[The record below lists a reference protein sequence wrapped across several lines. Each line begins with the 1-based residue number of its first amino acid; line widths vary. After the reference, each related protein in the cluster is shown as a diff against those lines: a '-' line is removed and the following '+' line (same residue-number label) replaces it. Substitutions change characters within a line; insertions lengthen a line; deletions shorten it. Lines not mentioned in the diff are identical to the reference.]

1 MALPEIDPDTLERA
15 RRGDRAAWRAVVIR
29 YQNLVF
35 ASAARVLGP
44 GATEVPDVAQDAMLK
59 VLQGLPGFDPA
70 GGARLSTWI
79 ATITLRTAIDAGRR
93 RRAVVPLDAL
103 DDAAPTSLHGLDDV
117 IDDAIARGRLARAI
131 AALSP
136 EQRAAMQLRVEHDL
150 SYEEIAAALRVEVGT
165 VKSRLARATA
175 ALAAALSPRARRDA
189 TEPRHG

>member
-1 MALPEIDPDTLERA
+1 MAPPEIDPDTLERA
-15 RRGDRAAWRAVVIR
+15 RRGDRAAWRALVVR

-44 GATEVPDVAQDAMLK
+44 AAPEVPDVAQDAMLK
-59 VLQGLPGFDPA
+59 VLQALPTFDPD

-93 RRAVVPLDAL
+93 RRAVVPLEAL
-103 DDAAPTSLHGLDDV
+103 DDAPPTNLHGLDDV

-150 SYEEIAAALRVEVGT
+150 SYEEIATALRVEVGT

-175 ALAAALSPRARRDA
+175 ALAAALSPRARREVQ
-189 TEPRHG
+189 EPRHG